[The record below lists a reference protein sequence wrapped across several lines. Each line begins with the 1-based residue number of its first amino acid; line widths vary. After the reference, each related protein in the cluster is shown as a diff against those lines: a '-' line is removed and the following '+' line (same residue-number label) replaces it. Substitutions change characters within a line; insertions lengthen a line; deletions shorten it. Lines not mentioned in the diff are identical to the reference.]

1 MNKMYHKKIYQ
12 LSEFFRAMVCLLNTL
27 PYLKKAKAEK
37 VINKPFI
44 ERIMLSVTQV
54 NGCSLCSYQHTKI
67 ALKAGMSNSEIKRIL
82 AGELDDVPNN
92 EVIGVLFGKHV
103 ADQRGLFDQG
113 YLEKLVN
120 EYGKTEAYGI
130 LGAVRL
136 IMFTNI
142 MGIAIGL
149 ITDTVTLKNK
159 NMKYFVH
166 GIASLMFMIVAFP
179 FALLTSIVLR
189 FINVERLVLGYQ
201 K

>member
-12 LSEFFRAMVCLLNTL
+12 LSEFFRAMVCLLDTL

-54 NGCSLCSYQHTKI
+54 NGCSLSSYQHTKI

-103 ADQRGLFDQG
+103 ADQRGLFDQE

-120 EYGKTEAYGI
+120 EYGKIKAYGI
-130 LGAVRL
+130 LGAVRV

-159 NMKYFVH
+159 GSSEY
-166 GIASLMFMIVAFP
+166 IVE
-179 FALLTSIVLR
+179 LL
-189 FINVERLVLGYQ
+189 F
-201 K
+201 